1 MVFFVNSCTF
11 LYFCIKLSI
20 KQLASRGV
28 IPKHSARRSLP
39 GTQRKKNKTEQ
50 KSITD
55 NNTVTFTITEIG
67 KYAHLYER
75 GWI

>member
-1 MVFFVNSCTF
+1 M
-11 LYFCIKLSI
+11 

-39 GTQRKKNKTEQ
+39 VHTHKKKEQ

-55 NNTVTFTITEIG
+55 NKTVTFTITEIG